1 MWHSSFLG
9 IRTTPSL
16 QSWQSKASHR
26 LNSVTTPR
34 RQSNFS
40 MSSASISYIFLR
52 CCFLVSR
59 EVVVLNRLFS
69 EYISFSIHH
78 RFLFRFFCF
87 SLLHTK
93 QSVCTRALRDMFS
106 HIMRLSNAQQ
116 YAEGTACIDY
126 LANHIRHRPAVYP
139 TLYLLAAA
147 TCRKECS

>member
-1 MWHSSFLG
+1 MWHSIFLG

-78 RFLFRFFCF
+78 RFLFRFFASPCCILSRVCAPELCVICF
-87 SLLHTK
+87 RISCDFRTLSSMPKAQH
-93 QSVCTRALRDMFS
+93 ALITWPTIFVTD
-106 HIMRLSNAQQ
+106 QQ
-116 YAEGTACIDY
+116 CIPHY
-126 LANHIRHRPAVYP
+126 I
-139 TLYLLAAA
+139 
-147 TCRKECS
+147 C